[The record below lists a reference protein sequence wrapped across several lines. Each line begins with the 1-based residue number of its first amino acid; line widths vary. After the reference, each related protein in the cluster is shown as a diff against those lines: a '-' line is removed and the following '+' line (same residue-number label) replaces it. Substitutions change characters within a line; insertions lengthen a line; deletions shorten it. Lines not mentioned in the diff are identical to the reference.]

1 MSYDIVMINMQIT
14 MHINISATNTT
25 PTTSQQHS
33 SHTIQLARGHGD
45 KILVG
50 NGNRDIRLIGL
61 GLARE
66 RRRRRFQVERPRLDG
81 TRLGLYVKLKD
92 GVDLWVGN
100 GQVEDGKWK
109 IASSPS
115 IYKHAFHWRPCISLA
130 ISQGTLG
137 THSTP
142 AHTPNLLGSVCSQS
156 LVELL
161 KYGRALRHFRR
172 CRCRRGGG

>member
-109 IASSPS
+109 MASGRWREVHQFSMHFIGDFTRHTRHTLDTCTHAQPS
-115 IYKHAFHWRPCISLA
+115 WQRLQSVPC
-130 ISQGTLG
+130 
-137 THSTP
+137 
-142 AHTPNLLGSVCSQS
+142 
-156 LVELL
+156 
-161 KYGRALRHFRR
+161 
-172 CRCRRGGG
+172 